1 MGVSDGP
8 GHLFGPDLK
17 SAYMTTSCM
26 QAFLHAAS
34 CSPRLP
40 ASATDLLHV
49 KPLLTVRCQAKAAD
63 DCPQVL

>member
-26 QAFLHAAS
+26 QPS
-34 CSPRLP
+34 CMLP
-40 ASATDLLHV
+40 AAALGCLHV
-49 KPLLTVRCQAKAAD
+49 LTVRCQAKAAD